1 MLDFLSNQCGPRFCD
16 GRSRRSFLQVGGLA
30 MGGLSLPQILAA
42 EKAAPKTAKSG
53 GLGHKA
59 VIMVYLP
66 GGPTHHDMTDL
77 KPDAPSD
84 IRSVFKPIRTNVP
97 GIHICELLP
106 KLAKIM
112 DKLVVVRSLVGLK
125 NRHESFQ
132 CYSGRPGGKP
142 GDNEPAGGWPTLGSI
157 ISHFQGPGPNGVP
170 AYIDAGPQMRHKP
183 YNVAGYHDPPGPISW
198 PGFTGRRHTPFRL
211 YGQGK
216 SDLTLNSI
224 TVDRLENRKGLLSS
238 FDEFRS
244 ATDARHEV
252 DDDPFR
258 EKAFSI
264 LNSNRLAHAL
274 DLRNENPK
282 TIARYGKSKPTTESF
297 GGAAKNPQQLLLARR
312 LVEAGA
318 RCVTVA
324 FGAWDWHAN
333 RGGTLKQLAEWD
345 LPDFDHALA
354 TLILDLHERGLDQD
368 VSVVVWGEFGRTPK
382 INKKAGRDHWPN
394 VAPALLAGGGMKTG
408 QVIGSTTKDG
418 GEAKDRPVHVQEV
431 FATLYHNLGLN
442 TETATVPDLQGRPR
456 YLVDQGYKPLPE
468 VA

>member
-1 MLDFLSNQCGPRFCD
+1 MLTLLGNSASPRFCD
-16 GRSRRSFLQVGGLA
+16 GLARRSFLQIGGMA

-42 EKAAPKTAKSG
+42 EKASPKTKG

-66 GGPTHHDMTDL
+66 GGPTHHDTFDL
-77 KPDAPSD
+77 KTDAPAD
-84 IRSVFKPIRTNVP
+84 IRSVFKPIRTKVP

-112 DKLVVVRSLVGLK
+112 DKLVVIRSLVGLK

-142 GDNEPAGGWPTLGSI
+142 DDKEPAGGWPTLGSVV
-157 ISHFQGPGPNGVP
+157 SRLQGPGPNDMP
-170 AYIDAGPQMRHKP
+170 PYIDAGPQMRHKP

-198 PGFTGRRHTPFRL
+198 PGFTGQRYTPFRL
-211 YGQGK
+211 YGNGK
-216 SDLTLNSI
+216 SDLTLNNI
-224 TVDRLENRKGLLSS
+224 TVKRLEDRKGLLSG
-238 FDEFRS
+238 FDDFRRS
-244 ATDARHEV
+244 ADSRSEADA
-252 DDDPFR
+252 DPFR
-258 EKAFSI
+258 EQAFSI
-264 LNSNRLAHAL
+264 LNSSRLARAL
-274 DLRNENPK
+274 DLKNENPT

-297 GGAAKNPQQLLLARR
+297 GGAAKNPRQLLLARR

-354 TLILDLHERGLDQD
+354 TLVTDLHERGLDKD
-368 VSVVVWGEFGRTPK
+368 VTVVVWGEFGRTPK
-382 INKKAGRDHWPN
+382 INEKGGRDHWPN
-394 VAPALLAGGGMKTG
+394 VAPAILAGGGMRTG
-408 QVIGSTTKDG
+408 QAIGSTTKDG
-418 GEAKDRPVHVQEV
+418 GEANDRPVHVQEV
-431 FATLYHNLGLN
+431 FATLYDNLGLN
-442 TETATVPDLQGRPR
+442 LDTATVTDLQGRPH
-456 YLVDQGYKPLPE
+456 YLVDPNYKPLPE
-468 VA
+468 VS